1 MISMGMGDDHE
12 ANRFPGGLLDFLEN
26 GFARRRIAP
35 RVDRDD
41 FVSQR
46 EPARVGAL
54 VGRHGPDTVRDLLN
68 RSDLAALP
76 GRGRGQRQH
85 PEENPKTRET
95 CHCIPFL
102 LPDDRFRLASTS
114 RLGPRFLRGGPA

>member
-54 VGRHGPDTVRDLLN
+54 VRELGDRELPELGTAAAPPVEPPGVRVLMQLPYVARKRPEKAPRVREGASDEPGAGC
-68 RSDLAALP
+68 RS
-76 GRGRGQRQH
+76 
-85 PEENPKTRET
+85 
-95 CHCIPFL
+95 
-102 LPDDRFRLASTS
+102 
-114 RLGPRFLRGGPA
+114 PRRC